1 MTLPA
6 KIEALLFIS
15 PRPLSLNKLAQLT
28 GTHVEQVETALKA
41 ISTACEMDSRGLR
54 LLRHAQ
60 SVQMV
65 SSPEAAKLVAEFI
78 KEEQRSEL
86 TKPALETLTII
97 AYRGPIAKVEL
108 DTIRGVNCSLI
119 IRNLLIKGL
128 IESSEEKRTMT
139 TRYSV
144 TFDFLRWLG
153 LNSVE
158 GLPDYQKL
166 NKDVSLDKLLAAEE
180 GTAAQIPSE
189 ANTPQTEPAVE

>member
-1 MTLPA
+1 
-6 KIEALLFIS
+6 
-15 PRPLSLNKLAQLT
+15 
-28 GTHVEQVETALKA
+28 
-41 ISTACEMDSRGLR
+41 
-54 LLRHAQ
+54 
-60 SVQMV
+60 
-65 SSPEAAKLVAEFI
+65 
-78 KEEQRSEL
+78 
-86 TKPALETLTII
+86 
-97 AYRGPIAKVEL
+97 
-108 DTIRGVNCSLI
+108 
-119 IRNLLIKGL
+119 
-128 IESSEEKRTMT
+128 MT

>member
-1 MTLPA
+1 MTLAA

-28 GTHVEQVETALKA
+28 GTQVEQVEAAIKA
-41 ISTACEMDSRGLR
+41 ISVACETESRGLR
-54 LLRHAQ
+54 LLRHGQ
-60 SVQMV
+60 SVQLV
-65 SSPEAAKLVAEFI
+65 SSPDAAKLVAEFI

-86 TKPALETLTII
+86 TRPALETLTII

-119 IRNLLIKGL
+119 LRNLLIKGL
-128 IESSEEKRTMT
+128 IEASEEKRTMT
-139 TRYSV
+139 TKYSV

-158 GLPDYQKL
+158 GLPDYHQL

-180 GTAAQIPSE
+180 GTAAQITTE
-189 ANTPQTEPAVE
+189 ANAPQTEPSVE

>member
-15 PRPLSLNKLAQLT
+15 PRPLSLNKLAALT
-28 GTHVEQVETALKA
+28 ATDVEQVEAAVKA
-41 ISTACEMDSRGLR
+41 ISAACEGDSRGLR
-54 LLRHAQ
+54 LLRHGQ

-65 SSPEAAKLVAEFI
+65 SSPDEAKLVADFI

-158 GLPDYQKL
+158 GLPDYLKL

-180 GTAAQIPSE
+180 GTASQISSE
-189 ANTPQTEPAVE
+189 ATPPQTEPARE